1 MEKLIIRN
9 AEIIGQDGVSPP
21 SSVICDGG
29 AIADIVPGET
39 RSPAPGEV
47 DARGCYLAPG
57 FIDLHTHG
65 SHGFLAD
72 NGPDDLT
79 ALSRA
84 LPSCGVT
91 AFLPGFTPGADDE
104 ALLKSLAKTRID
116 GAKIPAFFAEGH
128 FLKLAGAITGIR
140 PDYSKQRAE
149 RLLAAASPYPL
160 VFGVSPEIGALEELL
175 PVMTAG
181 GLPAFIT
188 HTGAGAE
195 ATERAIALG
204 ASHATHFANVFPY
217 GGDKEPGVR
226 GCGAMEVILASP
238 DTSVDF
244 ILDGE
249 HVDPLLIKVA
259 LACRGK
265 DKVCLITD
273 ANANAGLPPGVY
285 PGIGGRDVV
294 VAYEGGPARLGPACE
309 DAGCLAGSG
318 LTMDRAVRN
327 AVSMLRLPLPLA
339 VKMASANP
347 AAVLRLDNRK
357 GMVRVGYDAD
367 FSLLDHDL
375 QVRAC
380 YVGAILKYGV

>member
-9 AEIIGQDGVSPP
+9 AEIVGRDEISPP
-21 SSVICDGG
+21 SSILCADGM
-29 AIADIVPGET
+29 ITDIVPGET
-39 RSPAPGEV
+39 PAPAPGEV
-47 DARGCYLAPG
+47 DARGRYLTPG

-65 SHGFLAD
+65 THGFLAN
-72 NGPDDLT
+72 NGPYDL
-79 ALSRA
+79 AAFSRV

-91 AFLPGFTPGADDE
+91 AFLPGLTPSAEDDT
-104 ALLKSLAKTRID
+104 LLKKLAKTPTD
-116 GAKIPAFFAEGH
+116 GAKIPAFLMEGH

-140 PDYSKQRAE
+140 PDYSKRRAE
-149 RLLAAASPYPL
+149 CLLAAAAPYPI
-160 VFGVSPEIGALEELL
+160 VFGISPEIGSLDELL

-195 ATERAIALG
+195 DTERAIALG
-204 ASHATHFANVFPY
+204 ASHATHFANVYPY

-226 GCGAMEVILASP
+226 GCGAMEAILASP

-249 HVDPLLIKVA
+249 HVDPRLIQIA
-259 LACRGK
+259 LACKGK
-265 DKVCLITD
+265 MKVCLITD
-273 ANANAGLPPGVY
+273 ANTNAGLPPGVY
-285 PGIGGRDVV
+285 QGIGGRDVV

-327 AVSMLRLPLPLA
+327 AISMLNLPLPQA
-339 VKMASANP
+339 VQMASANP
-347 AAVLRLDNRK
+347 AAVLGLGDRK
-357 GMVRVGYDAD
+357 GAVKVGFDAD
-367 FSLLDHDL
+367 FTLLDYDL
-375 QVRAC
+375 RVQAC
-380 YVGAILKYGV
+380 YVGAICKYSA